1 MANTDKAQMKT
12 QMIQVKDVK
21 PLENFKLWVSFQDET
36 EGTIDLSDLAQKPV
50 FQFWQKDNNF
60 QKVYVDHE
68 TGAIAWTD
76 DIQISSDTIYF
87 EINNIDP
94 EEYFA
99 SLKTPNAQNQ

>member
-1 MANTDKAQMKT
+1 MKT

-21 PLENFKLWVSFQDET
+21 PLANYRLWVSFQDGT
-36 EGTIDLSDLAQKPV
+36 EGTVDLSDLAKKPV
-50 FQFWQKDNNF
+50 FKFWQEGNNF
-60 QKVYVDHE
+60 QKVYVDQQ

-87 EINNIDP
+87 DINNIDP

-99 SLKTPNAQNQ
+99 SLKTHNAQNQ